1 MNKMISGLQ
10 CSTRADRE
18 KKSPVLTAF
27 LRNMVY
33 WEMIIAVSP
42 DRYEKV
48 A

>member
-27 LRNMVY
+27 FKKHSLLGN
-33 WEMIIAVSP
+33 
-42 DRYEKV
+42 DNCH
-48 A
+48 